1 MFSIVLYNMTSDN
14 KPENTPETQTESEK
28 LQALYDE
35 AKNKRGPEKGEN
47 ITAAWRYKDNGKY
60 NSKSCDPD
68 YDKKYY
74 HAHLKGEHLCAK
86 CMCVLAS
93 RSSLLQHQRK
103 SVKCAKLQEMLRLIE
118 LENKWMTKVIYK

>member
-1 MFSIVLYNMTSDN
+1 MFSIVLYNMTSD
-14 KPENTPETQTESEK
+14 KKTENTQETQTESEK

-35 AKNKRGPEKGEN
+35 AKNKRGPEKGKN
-47 ITAAWRYKDNGKY
+47 ITAACRYKDNGKY

-74 HAHLKGEHLCAK
+74 NAHLKGEHLCAK

-93 RSSLLQHQRK
+93 RSSLLQHQHK
-103 SVKCAKLQEMLRLIE
+103 SFKCAKL
-118 LENKWMTKVIYK
+118 